1 MAMFPGLNSDGRDG
15 TLFGQRVSAEFVM
28 VLIAKLGGRAEVN
41 MWQELDA
48 LHTAGV
54 RIIAQPKSNI
64 AGPDVY
70 HLVDRN
76 GQPWPPAAPEP
87 APADTPQLEEGVIE
101 GEIVDEEDRVR
112 GEAMQWRD
120 TDTLDVLD
128 QEENRQDPQEG
139 NHEASQ

>member
-1 MAMFPGLNSDGRDG
+1 MFPGLNSDGRDG

-28 VLIAKLGGRAEVN
+28 VLIAKLGGRVEVN

-48 LHTAGV
+48 LHAAGV
-54 RIIAQPKSNI
+54 QIIAQPKSNI

-70 HLVDRN
+70 RLIDRN

-101 GEIVDEEDRVR
+101 GEIVEDDER

-120 TDTLDVLD
+120 IVTLDVLD
-128 QEENRQDPQEG
+128 QEENRQDPQGG
-139 NHEASQ
+139 NHEVSQ